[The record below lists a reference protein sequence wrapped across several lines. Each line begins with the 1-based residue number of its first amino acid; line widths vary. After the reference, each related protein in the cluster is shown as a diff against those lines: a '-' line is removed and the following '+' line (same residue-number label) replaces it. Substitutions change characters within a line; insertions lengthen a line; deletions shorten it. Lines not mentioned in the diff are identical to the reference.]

1 MPARQIVTRLKA
13 TVGVTTL
20 VSNRIY
26 PILARESKTSPL
38 PYITYQR
45 ISTNVINGSTGESN
59 VTFTRFQ
66 INSVGATYPSAAAVA
81 LTVRSALAG
90 WSSTAGTPIVDMS
103 HHLEEI
109 DLPSDLLEGQDKA
122 IFVVAQDYMLQVQ
135 NT

>member
-45 ISTNVINGSTGESN
+45 ISTNVINGSTGESD
-59 VTFTRFQ
+59 VSFIRYQ
-66 INSVGATYPSAAAVA
+66 VNSVGATQLSAATVA
-81 LTVRSALAG
+81 LTVRAAFKG
-90 WSSTAGTPIVDMS
+90 WSSTAGTPVVDMS
-103 HHLEEI
+103 HHIDEV

-122 IFVVAQDYMLQVQ
+122 IFVVAQDYLLQVK